1 MVINDERIG
10 PTPLKSPISRSSPW
24 SYILIGA
31 LLGASFEFVVSK
43 PLAYLIQSI
52 FDYVFFGVDFQPESL
67 LRSYIFKPER
77 WPGIT
82 LSGIIFGGLLGF
94 IFHRLK
100 EERRRIQTLHHEF
113 ELRVATLR
121 HHYKNL
127 AIGIQGFSSRVKRKL
142 ADLRDRLT
150 QTEQTASFDPDI
162 QSLEHNVAIMEEAS
176 QRLTQ
181 TLGDELLFLRALT
194 SDSLH
199 PVARDIYPFLR
210 HTIQDLLGLRFQEKE
225 IRVEINDRP
234 LEADHESLIFSF
246 EPYTMDVILQNILS
260 NAMKLGDQINVKV
273 APVGG
278 WVRMEVQDNGPGV
291 DVAKLKQ
298 HLLAPGD
305 KRGAES
311 THLGLEVSLHLL
323 EKIGGRLSVQSELGR
338 GAVFILEFP
347 K

>member
-1 MVINDERIG
+1 MVTNNKRIG
-10 PTPLKSPISRSSPW
+10 PILLKSPISPSRPW
-24 SYILIGA
+24 TYILIGA
-31 LLGASFEFVVSK
+31 LLGALFEVVVTN
-43 PLAYLIQSI
+43 PLEYLLQKV
-52 FDYVFFGVDFQPESL
+52 FDYVFLGGDLQPELL
-67 LRSYIFKPER
+67 LRPNIFKPAK

-82 LSGIIFGGLLGF
+82 LMGIISGGLLGF

-100 EERRRIQTLHHEF
+100 EQRRRIQTLHREF

-199 PVARDIYPFLR
+199 LVARDIYPFLR
-210 HTIQDLLGLRFQEKE
+210 HTIQDLLGLRFQEKK

-234 LEADHESLIFSF
+234 LEAD
-246 EPYTMDVILQNILS
+246 
-260 NAMKLGDQINVKV
+260 
-273 APVGG
+273 
-278 WVRMEVQDNGPGV
+278 
-291 DVAKLKQ
+291 
-298 HLLAPGD
+298 
-305 KRGAES
+305 
-311 THLGLEVSLHLL
+311 
-323 EKIGGRLSVQSELGR
+323 
-338 GAVFILEFP
+338 
-347 K
+347 